1 MQFYSGYETLDVS
14 PADVLTSAVFDYKQ
28 LSGSVTI
35 SGLEQIKNSGEQ
47 AIINL
52 LEARINVLE
61 KSMMNSLSTSIY
73 SDGTGSSG
81 KEVGGLQLIV
91 ADAGS
96 GTVNLAA

>member
-1 MQFYSGYETLDVS
+1 
-14 PADVLTSAVFDYKQ
+14 
-28 LSGSVTI
+28 
-35 SGLEQIKNSGEQ
+35 
-47 AIINL
+47 
-52 LEARINVLE
+52 VLE
-61 KSMMNSLSTSIY
+61 KSMMNSLSTAIY